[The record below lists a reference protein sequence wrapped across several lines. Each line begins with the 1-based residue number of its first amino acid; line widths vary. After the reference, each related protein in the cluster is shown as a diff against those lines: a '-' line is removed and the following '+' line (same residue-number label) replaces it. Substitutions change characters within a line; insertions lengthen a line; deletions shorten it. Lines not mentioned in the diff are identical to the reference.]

1 MKVSSQTLN
10 PGFAAYLRDS
20 TRAVHTHAEKTTF
33 IRGFLRGTASPA
45 SYIRLLA
52 ALHPVYCAMEEE
64 LERLAS
70 ISSVLERFH
79 FPELR
84 RTAAI
89 ERDLIFLAG
98 QDWRARIP
106 SMTVGE
112 TYVRRIRF
120 IANNEPT
127 RLIGHLYT
135 RYLGDLSGGQI
146 LARIAERSL
155 GLAHGAG
162 LDFYDFDMVSD
173 IPAMKNLYRS
183 RLDELDALPEEQRAA
198 VIDEANNAFLHNI
211 AIFDELKGNAIL
223 SFVRNLPLPWVRAPR
238 LAPASMASTAEINPM
253 INPSHI

>member
-1 MKVSSQTLN
+1 MKTNTPATAV
-10 PGFAAYLRDS
+10 GFAARLRES

-52 ALHPVYCAMEEE
+52 ALHPVYYAMEQE

-70 ISSVLERFH
+70 SSPVLKRFD
-79 FPELR
+79 FPALS
-84 RTAAI
+84 RTSAI
-89 ERDLIFLAG
+89 ERDLTFLAG
-98 QDWRARIP
+98 PNWRACIP
-106 SMTVGE
+106 PMEAGE
-112 TYVRRIRF
+112 IYARRINF
-120 IANNEPT
+120 IAATEPV

-162 LDFYDFDMVSD
+162 LDFYDFEMITD
-173 IPAMKNLYRS
+173 IPAMKNLYRA
-183 RLDELDALPEEQRAA
+183 RLDELDALTEDQRIA

-211 AIFDELKGNAIL
+211 AIFDQLKGSAVL
-223 SFVRNLPLPWVRAPR
+223 SFIRNLPIPWVRAPR
-238 LAPASMASTAEINPM
+238 LAPIGLTAAVVLN
-253 INPSHI
+253 